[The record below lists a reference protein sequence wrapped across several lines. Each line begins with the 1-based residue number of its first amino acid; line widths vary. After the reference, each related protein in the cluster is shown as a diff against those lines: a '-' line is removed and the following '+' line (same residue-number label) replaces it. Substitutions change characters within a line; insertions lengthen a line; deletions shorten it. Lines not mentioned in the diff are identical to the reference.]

1 MLGGAYKFILP
12 LLFLWWKSLWCRINV
27 WCATTAMRVTFCSTG
42 YTTRDKDTLT
52 PLDQLVTLN
61 KLRPGWGQSN
71 LTTTMPFPLSK
82 KKSVALIETLHDV
95 VCGIGIHHFK
105 IVWYFERLL
114 TTYGKM
120 SYGWSLF
127 RCWHA
132 GHSHHYNYY
141 LHPPLEILGG
151 TLLWKSP
158 DHK

>member
-1 MLGGAYKFILP
+1 MLGSAYKFILP
-12 LLFLWWKSLWCRINV
+12 LFFLWWKTLCCRINV

-71 LTTTMPFPLSK
+71 LTTTLQFPLSK
-82 KKSVALIETLHDV
+82 KVSSFNRNVTWCCLWNRDTPFQN
-95 VCGIGIHHFK
+95 G
-105 IVWYFERLL
+105 WYFERLL